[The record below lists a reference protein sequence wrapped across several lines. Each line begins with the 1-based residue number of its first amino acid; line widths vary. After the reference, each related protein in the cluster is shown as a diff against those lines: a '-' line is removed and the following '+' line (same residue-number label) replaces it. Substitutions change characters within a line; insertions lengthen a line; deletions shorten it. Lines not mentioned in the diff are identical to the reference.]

1 MVSRGTATVALSD
14 ESQTL
19 NLRAAPT
26 TNAAV
31 LSRLRHGQTL
41 TVLERYANWT
51 YVQYGTLSGYV
62 MNDYVVYDAGDS
74 DSDAPSGDEN
84 GGEDSGENGG
94 GQAAAQVAIVLP
106 SDGLNL
112 RAGANTASGV
122 IMVLPQG
129 TMLTVTGEMR
139 DNGMLP
145 VLLGSVAGYV
155 SSDYVYVTDEAL
167 ATATPAISATPTP
180 HADPA
185 AGSGPRAGRAG
196 GDGSRLR
203 RPQAAPA
210 ARYVLRH
217 ADDDAPTARL

>member
-1 MVSRGTATVALSD
+1 M
-14 ESQTL
+14 
-19 NLRAAPT
+19 
-26 TNAAV
+26 
-31 LSRLRHGQTL
+31 
-41 TVLERYANWT
+41 
-51 YVQYGTLSGYV
+51 
-62 MNDYVVYDAGDS
+62 
-74 DSDAPSGDEN
+74 
-84 GGEDSGENGG
+84 
-94 GQAAAQVAIVLP
+94 LP

-180 HADPA
+180 ARRFSPSEGSTMATCA
-185 AGSGPRAGRAG
+185 AA
-196 GDGSRLR
+196 
-203 RPQAAPA
+203 
-210 ARYVLRH
+210 
-217 ADDDAPTARL
+217 